1 MSRPH
6 VKAWSVGPA
15 QPLGV
20 SNFAAGLLRLRI
32 FPGYEATYSLLVSLT
47 VPSPN
52 LSTGPSTSRIW
63 QTHPPQR
70 GSPRVSLFFGLH
82 CAEWGH

>member
-32 FPGYEATYSLLVSLT
+32 FPGYEATHSLLVSLT
-47 VPSPN
+47 APSPN
-52 LSTGPSTSRIW
+52 LSSGPSTSRIS
-63 QTHPPQR
+63 QR
-70 GSPRVSLFFGLH
+70 GSPRVSLCFCPR
-82 CAEWGH
+82 CAECGD